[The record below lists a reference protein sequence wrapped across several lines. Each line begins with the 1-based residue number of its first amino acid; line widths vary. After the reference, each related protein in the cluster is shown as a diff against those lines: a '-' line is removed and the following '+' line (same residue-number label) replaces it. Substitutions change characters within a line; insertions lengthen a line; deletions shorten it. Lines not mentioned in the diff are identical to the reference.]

1 MDAFADPQ
9 TGVAPRLA
17 RSRNVRSRCR
27 CSMCPAI
34 HINSRSWLRSS
45 STHEPSDPPPK
56 VVLSVSAAGREGL
69 SGPCHRRV
77 PHFLSFRSFGVCQQK
92 GIAKA
97 VPPRGPGKNDWRGD
111 RVVLVPRR
119 TWELDSLNR
128 RLSGP
133 PGRELASRGH
143 LSPPKLAGHEDRQA
157 DQSRSG
163 ETELPPPVSSSTRR
177 RPESEVPRRWD
188 CATRAGGVWKEGG
201 QGRPTTTTTTTT
213 NPLSS
218 MPDRVGERD
227 GRLSLGPGFVPH
239 PKGAA
244 PSFFFHPCY
253 PCAMGSP
260 GLKPEELQDR

>member
-1 MDAFADPQ
+1 M
-9 TGVAPRLA
+9 
-17 RSRNVRSRCR
+17 RSRCR

-177 RPESEVPRRWD
+177 RRPESEVPRRWD
-188 CATRAGGVWKEGG
+188 CATRAGGGKEGRRARQAHHHHHHDHHHQPFELACPTG
-201 QGRPTTTTTTTT
+201 WRAGRPAEPRTGIRS
-213 NPLSS
+213 PSERRRAELFL
-218 MPDRVGERD
+218 PIRVIRVRWDRQV
-227 GRLSLGPGFVPH
+227 
-239 PKGAA
+239 
-244 PSFFFHPCY
+244 
-253 PCAMGSP
+253 
-260 GLKPEELQDR
+260 